1 MKNSYKFFSNKECKY
16 YPCHK
21 GIDELN
27 CIFCFCPLYY
37 MKDCGGDFKINE
49 KGIKDCTG
57 CIKPHVPETGYDY
70 VLEKIKEF
78 KSEK

>member
-1 MKNSYKFFSNKECKY
+1 MKN
-16 YPCHK
+16 
-21 GIDELN
+21 
-27 CIFCFCPLYY
+27 
-37 MKDCGGDFKINE
+37 CGGDFKINE